1 MIVPFARVLRQH
13 IEIQPVLSR
22 MPAINRAVIAGL
34 HNKLVQL
41 YSGHA
46 RANHKK
52 LADQFNTA
60 AKEFAAAAAIVDPER
75 DATAMVDEDE
85 ARRSAWRSAPPSRR
99 ATRCCRSGAAVS
111 SRTRRHGHAR

>member
-1 MIVPFARVLRQH
+1 
-13 IEIQPVLSR
+13 

-34 HNKLVQL
+34 QNTLVQL

-75 DATAMVDEDE
+75 
-85 ARRSAWRSAPPSRR
+85 
-99 ATRCCRSGAAVS
+99 
-111 SRTRRHGHAR
+111 RRHRDGRRGQGPEIGVALRAPKSPRD

>member
-1 MIVPFARVLRQH
+1 M
-13 IEIQPVLSR
+13 
-22 MPAINRAVIAGL
+22 IAGAVASL
-34 HNKLVQL
+34 NKLVQL

-52 LADQFNTA
+52 FADQFNAA

-85 ARRSAWRSAPPSRR
+85 ARRSAWLSAPLV
-99 ATRCCRSGAAVS
+99 AARLGRVS
-111 SRTRRHGHAR
+111 Q